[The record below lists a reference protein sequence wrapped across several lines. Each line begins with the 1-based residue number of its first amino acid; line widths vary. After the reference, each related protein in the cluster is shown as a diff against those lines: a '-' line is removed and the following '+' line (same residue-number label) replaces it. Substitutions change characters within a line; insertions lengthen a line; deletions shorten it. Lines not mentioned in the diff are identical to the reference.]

1 MREIKFRV
9 FLRDKMYYPDEY
21 KEYEDNLEGIDF
33 KNKTVSFSEYADGE
47 VGVFIQDYSF
57 DKESLLYEEDLKIMQ
72 YTGLKDKKER
82 EIYEGDILWQRYTD
96 EYSIVYYEDGKFL
109 TKNKN
114 EEIRLDLNCL
124 NRLTEVVG
132 NICEHEVKTTNQL
145 IKREV

>member
-33 KNKTVSFSEYADGE
+33 KNKTVSFSEYTDGE
-47 VGVFIQDYSF
+47 GVFIQEYSF
-57 DKESLLYEEDLKIMQ
+57 DEESLLYEEDLKIMQ

-82 EIYEGDILWQRYTD
+82 EIYEGDILLQRYTD

-132 NICEHEVKTTNQL
+132 NIYEHEVKITNRL

>member
-33 KNKTVSFSEYADGE
+33 KNKTVSFSEYTDGE
-47 VGVFIQDYSF
+47 GVFIQEYSF
-57 DKESLLYEEDLKIMQ
+57 DEESLLYEEDLKIMQ

-82 EIYEGDILWQRYTD
+82 EIYEGDILLQRYTD

-132 NICEHEVKTTNQL
+132 NIYEHEVKITNQL

>member
-33 KNKTVSFSEYADGE
+33 KNKTVSFSEYTDGE
-47 VGVFIQDYSF
+47 GVFIQEYSF
-57 DKESLLYEEDLKIMQ
+57 DEESLLYEEDLKIMQ
-72 YTGLKDKKER
+72 YTGLNDKKEI

-132 NICEHEVKTTNQL
+132 NIYENEIVTTNQL

>member
-33 KNKTVSFSEYADGE
+33 KNKTVSFSEYTDGE
-47 VGVFIQDYSF
+47 GVFIQEYSF
-57 DKESLLYEEDLKIMQ
+57 DEESLLYEEDLKIMQ

-82 EIYEGDILWQRYTD
+82 EIYEGDILLQRYTD

-132 NICEHEVKTTNQL
+132 NICENEIVTVNNL
-145 IKREV
+145 IKKEV